1 MGRPLVALMDDYP
14 EMPSRIVRV
23 RTSGRIEEAEPTLS
37 VRIEAESPRLSR
49 LESGPLV
56 AEAGRPRQ

>member
-1 MGRPLVALMDDYP
+1 MDDYP